1 MQSGD
6 DPNTLVASYDLSVGR
21 PQRFLVGLVINDQHL
36 VSFGEAELSFSFLGK
51 GQVSGD
57 PVPGPTAEGIWQP
70 IPGDPAQRFDSVA
83 SEAELAAAVED
94 VLG

>member
-36 VSFGEAELSFSFLGK
+36 VSFGEAE
-51 GQVSGD
+51 
-57 PVPGPTAEGIWQP
+57 
-70 IPGDPAQRFDSVA
+70 
-83 SEAELAAAVED
+83 D